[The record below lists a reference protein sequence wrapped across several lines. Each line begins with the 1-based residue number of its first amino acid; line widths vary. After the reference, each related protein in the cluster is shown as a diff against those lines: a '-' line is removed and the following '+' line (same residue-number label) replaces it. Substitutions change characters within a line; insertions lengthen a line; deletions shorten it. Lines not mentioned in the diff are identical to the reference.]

1 MMNQHAEQVAIA
13 VSQKTTI
20 FGAATTGASFAA
32 EKSGVLE
39 AVAAPGPEIV
49 NLCAIVG
56 VILTA
61 LGVACSIYFQA
72 RRDRREA
79 RESRWRMGDPDR
91 RGSHDDD

>member
-32 EKSGVLE
+32 EKSGVLN
-39 AVAAPGPEIV
+39 AISTPGPEIV

-56 VILTA
+56 VVLTA
-61 LGVACSIYFQA
+61 LGVACSIYFQH
-72 RRDRREA
+72 RRDAREA

-91 RGSHDDD
+91 RNNQDG